1 MKLARPEVFH
11 PRIVL
16 ASCAA
21 LPEGDSDDAG
31 LVAALRARGLH
42 VSWKPWDDPVTLQAD
57 LVVLRA
63 TWDYSERVE
72 EFVAWTRAVRN
83 LLNPPALVAWNI
95 DKHYLLDLQRDG
107 LPIVPTRYYG
117 ADETVPPPTGEV
129 VVKPAVGAGSVG
141 AQRFVDP
148 AAALRHAG
156 ALQSAGRAVLV
167 QPYDPRI
174 ARGETALVFL
184 NGEPSHAFTKGPI
197 LPPAGRGPQF
207 EPTGTFAAEKLGAAD
222 PAEEV
227 WEVGHA
233 AIAAVTNRF
242 AIASRD
248 LLYARVDVIGGADD
262 PRLLELELVEP
273 SLGFR
278 QLGAAEKRRA
288 ERDYALGVEA
298 ALIRLG
304 LGPLSHRGM

>member
-1 MKLARPEVFH
+1 VKLARPEVFH
-11 PRIVL
+11 PRIVF

-72 EFVAWTRAVRN
+72 QFVAWTRAVRN